1 MCFEEDFLWGAASAA
16 YQIEGAYDE
25 DGKGMGIWDA
35 LSEGHVKHGDNGNA
49 ACDHYHRYRE
59 DVALMKQMRLKAYRF
74 SVSWPRI
81 MPREHMV
88 NQEGLAFYRNL
99 VRELLDAGITPMCT
113 LYHWNLPMWLHEK
126 GGWLCEEISDRFA
139 EFTKIVVDALSDQ
152 VEIWITMNEASTF
165 TGAGYLDGIHAP
177 FERCEPGSPER
188 LERMCRLTRNVL
200 LAHGK
205 AAEVIRKEAVRT
217 PRVGI
222 AMDGMLWMPWQE
234 SAEEIGKAR
243 SMTFRDAADQHQVN
257 WWMDPIMRGNVQK
270 ELSRYISADDLK
282 IIHRPVDF
290 MGYNCYKANNYDDG
304 WGENPAV
311 YPGLPRTAMEWPIT
325 PDALY
330 WAVRFYHERY
340 RLPILITEN
349 GMANLDFVMS
359 DGNVHDIQRIEYLK
373 GYLKGLKRAV
383 QEGYPVMGYL
393 YWSILDNF
401 EWAEGYDKRFGLI
414 YVDYRTQERIPKD
427 SAIWYADLIRENGK
441 GL

>member
-1 MCFEEDFLWGAASAA
+1 MSFSEKFLWGAASAA

-35 LSEGHVKHGDNGNA
+35 LSDGHVKHGDNGNS
-49 ACDHYHRYRE
+49 ACDHYHRYKE

-81 MPREHMV
+81 MPKEHTV
-88 NQEGLAFYRNL
+88 NQKGLDYYRDL
-99 VRELLDAGITPMCT
+99 VKELLDAGITPMCT
-113 LYHWNLPMWLHEK
+113 LFHWNLPMWLHEK
-126 GGWLCEEISDRFA
+126 GGWLYEGISDCFA
-139 EFTKIVVDALSDQ
+139 EFTQVVVDALSDQ
-152 VEIWITMNEASTF
+152 VAVWMTVNEASTF

-177 FERCEPGSPER
+177 FERSEPGSAQR
-188 LERMCRLTRNVL
+188 LDRMCRLTRNVL

-205 AAEVIRKEAVRT
+205 AVVVIRERAVRT
-217 PRVGI
+217 PQIGI
-222 AMDGMLWMPWQE
+222 AMDGTLWMPWQE
-234 SAEEIGKAR
+234 TAEEIEKAR
-243 SMTFRDAADQHQVN
+243 GITFRDVADQHQVN
-257 WWMDPIMRGNVQK
+257 WWMDPIMKGIVQK
-270 ELSRYISADDLK
+270 ELARYLNADDLK
-282 IIHRPVDF
+282 IIHKPVDF
-290 MGYNCYKANNYDDG
+290 MGYNCYKANNYDDEQG
-304 WGENPAV
+304 KNPAV
-311 YPGLPRTAMEWPIT
+311 YPGLARTAMEWPIT

-340 RLPILITEN
+340 DLPILITEN

-393 YWSILDNF
+393 YWSIMDNF
-401 EWAEGYDKRFGLI
+401 EWAEGYDKRFGLV

-427 SAIWYADLIRENGK
+427 SAIWYAKLIRENGEN
-441 GL
+441 L